1 MIERKAS
8 FASSTDGQMVGELPR
23 IKWCA
28 PTHQEPPEEK
38 ESPLFLFRISGSS
51 ITSTQDG
58 ESLQRLSES
67 PQALGLKGKLLKLLC
82 LR

>member
-1 MIERKAS
+1 MIERTAS
-8 FASSTDGQMVGELPR
+8 FASSTDGQVIGELPR

-28 PTHQEPPEEK
+28 PTDQDPA
-38 ESPLFLFRISGSS
+38 FLFRISGFSGA
-51 ITSTQDG
+51 STEEGD
-58 ESLQRLSES
+58 SLQRLSES